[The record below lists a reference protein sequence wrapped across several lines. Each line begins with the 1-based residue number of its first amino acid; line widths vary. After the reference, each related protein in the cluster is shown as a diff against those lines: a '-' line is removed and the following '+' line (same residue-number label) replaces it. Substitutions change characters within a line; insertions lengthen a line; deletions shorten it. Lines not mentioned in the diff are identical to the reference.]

1 MERKYKRTLY
11 ACYIGYITQAIINN
25 LAPLLFVTFQ
35 NEYDISVAQIGFL
48 VTFNFCVQILVDFL
62 SSRYA
67 EKFGYRT
74 LMLAAHFFAAVGLV
88 LIGVLPELLPDPYV
102 GLLIPIGLYA
112 VGGGLIE
119 VLVSPIV
126 QALPTDEKSMAMS
139 LLHSFYCWGQVTV
152 VLLSTAFFM
161 TAGIGNWRIL
171 TAVWAL
177 VPFINIFLFA
187 GAPICPLVEEG
198 EALPMGGLFR
208 IKIFWLFCLLMIC
221 SGASE
226 LAMSQWAS
234 FFAEKGL
241 SVSKTMGDLLGPCM
255 FAVLMGLARTFYGVR
270 GDKIPLVRFIAG
282 SSVLCVISYMIAVF
296 APHPVLSL
304 AGCAFTGL
312 SVGIMWPGVFS
323 LAAEYCPQGG
333 TAMFALLAL
342 AGDVGCS
349 GGPSVVGGIAGKF
362 GGDLK
367 TGLLMAAA
375 FPLCLFLGV
384 MFLNRQKKPPYNR
397 Q

>member
-1 MERKYKRTLY
+1 MNRKYKRTLY

-35 NEYDISVAQIGFL
+35 NEYRISVAQIGFL
-48 VTFNFCVQILVDFL
+48 VTFNFGVQILVDLL
-62 SSRYA
+62 SSAYA
-67 EKFGYRT
+67 EKIGYRR
-74 LMLAAHFFAAVGLV
+74 LILAAHVCAAAGLV
-88 LIGVLPELLPDPYV
+88 LMGILPGLLANPYV
-102 GLLIPIGLYA
+102 GLLISIGLYA

-152 VLLSTAFFM
+152 VLLSTVFFL
-161 TAGIGNWRIL
+161 TAGISNWRIL
-171 TAVWAL
+171 TVLWAL
-177 VPFINIFLFA
+177 VPFVNIFLFA

-198 EALPMGGLFR
+198 EALPMRKLFR
-208 IKIFWLFCLLMIC
+208 IKIFWLLCVLMIC

-270 GDKIPLVRFIAG
+270 GDKIPLVKFIAG
-282 SSVLCVISYMIAVF
+282 SSLLCILSYMLAVF

-304 AGCAFTGL
+304 AGCALTGL

-349 GGPSVVGGIAGKF
+349 GGPSVVGSIAGQF

-367 TGLLMAAA
+367 TGLLLAAV

-384 MFLNRQKKPPYNR
+384 FLLKKTKR
-397 Q
+397 SV